1 MLLADDSAA
10 QIADS
15 KNRQISLHIPRASP
29 ARGNVDRRPC
39 AGTPLRSS
47 RNEADAGEVVIKAT
61 AADGLIRDELVHFLS
76 ASGGEMR
83 SGEIARPTRR
93 LVVYVVAADQCP
105 HPPCVCRNPHPFYLA
120 DRTA

>member
-93 LVVYVVAADQCP
+93 LVFMLSRPTSALILP
-105 HPPCVCRNPHPFYLA
+105 VCAEILIRFI
-120 DRTA
+120 